1 MSMSK
6 KRRLF
11 RRSKWILLFLIIT
24 LLLGIIGKNRQN
36 EEGKTG
42 QSGEDGNTAT
52 FSQAVVD
59 LAREGIR
66 KLGRNVIEGQ
76 SVIMDLVA
84 GSEPVFFE
92 TRSVGDRESSLP
104 FSLENGPLM
113 PEKTALTGM
122 EEENRLYQEKLEA
135 KKEADSE
142 EESGEDEEEQ
152 FLPAGEKSQFFDWDS
167 YQEMEQLLAAFYTVD
182 PTTEATDELFQ
193 VNTLLE
199 TDCTIDTTTEG
210 PQILLYHTH
219 SQEAFADSEPGQV
232 SDTIVGAGEV
242 LASLLE
248 GYGYK
253 VLHHKGEY
261 DVVSRDQAY
270 NQALPEVEQ
279 LLKENPS
286 IQVVIDLHR
295 DAVPEDTR
303 LVTDVRGRST
313 AKVMFFNG
321 LSRTRQQ
328 GEVSYLKNPYLK
340 ENLAFSFQMKV
351 LCDEYYPG
359 FARNIYL
366 RAYRYNMHV
375 CPRTLLVELGAQTNT
390 VEEIQNALEPL
401 AHVLDKVLGGMD

>member
-6 KRRLF
+6 KRRLL
-11 RRSKWILLFLIIT
+11 RRSKWILLFLVIS
-24 LLLGIIGKNRQN
+24 LLLLIIGKNRQG
-36 EEGKTG
+36 EEEQKETDK
-42 QSGEDGNTAT
+42 SGL
-52 FSQAVVD
+52 SPAVIAD
-59 LAREGIR
+59 FTREGIR
-66 KLGRNVIEGQ
+66 RLGQSAIEGQ
-76 SVIMDLVA
+76 SVIMDLLA

-92 TRSVGDRESSLP
+92 TRRAGDRESGLP
-104 FSLENGPLM
+104 FSLETTILSPK
-113 PEKTALTGM
+113 EAALKGM
-122 EEENRLYQEKLEA
+122 EEENRLHQERLEA
-135 KKEADSE
+135 REEAERE
-142 EESGEDEEEQ
+142 EEGEGTKEDS
-152 FLPAGEKSQFFDWDS
+152 FVPAGEKSQFFDWEG
-167 YQEMEQLLAAFYTVD
+167 YQDMEKLLAGFYTVD
-182 PTTEATDELFQ
+182 STTEATEELFQ

-219 SQEAFADSEPGQV
+219 SQETFADSVPGDV
-232 SDTIVGAGEV
+232 STSIVGAGEI

-248 GYGYK
+248 EYGYK

-261 DVVSRDQAY
+261 DVQSRDQAY
-270 NQALPEVEQ
+270 NVALPAVEQ
-279 LLKENPS
+279 LLKENPT

-303 LVTDVRGRST
+303 LVSEVRGRST

-328 GEVSYLKNPYLK
+328 GEVSYLKNPYLQ

-375 CPRTLLVELGAQTNT
+375 SPRTLLIELGAQTNT
-390 VEEIQNALEPL
+390 VEEIHNALEPL